1 MTVTLD
7 DLKKAKFRQGFHL
20 DGQGFY
26 QNHFSCTDYP
36 RLGVVETGP
45 RGKASKTAKFG
56 RRFFV
61 DGMECPDLDA
71 VLTLLNAELREA
83 KAS

>member
-1 MTVTLD
+1 MITLE
-7 DLKKAKFRQGFHL
+7 DLGKAKFKAGFHL
-20 DGQGFY
+20 DGQGFC
-26 QNHFSCTDYP
+26 QNHYHCTDYP
-36 RLGVVETGP
+36 RLGVVDTGP

-56 RRFFV
+56 RAFFV

-71 VLTLLNAELREA
+71 VLTLLNAEPKEV